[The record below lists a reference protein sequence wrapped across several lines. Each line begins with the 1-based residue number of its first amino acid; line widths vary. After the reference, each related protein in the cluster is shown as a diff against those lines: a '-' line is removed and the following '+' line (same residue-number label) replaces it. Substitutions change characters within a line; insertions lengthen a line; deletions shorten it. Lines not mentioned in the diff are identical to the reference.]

1 MNANG
6 HEENPSWKFVFIRG
20 SPILD
25 FEICYLLLVPLQPQA
40 ALGPTESAPTPK
52 DAPYF
57 FDLDVEFR
65 AAGEGETLIDR
76 TPVHIRRQVLD
87 DTVWLA
93 ECRYRLPDALG
104 ESAVTRKVALQSA
117 LKQHLQREAGYGGSL
132 NEEYT
137 ILLIHDVASSPDAFV
152 DEHAA
157 ALACLLRSVT
167 EPLNEV
173 DASDILAARAR
184 YSEHDLTIVDWV
196 GGLIIAKHG
205 DFQSDV
211 ELMKIG
217 NYQILRY
224 RLLDRAIELSLH
236 TLRENLE
243 RARLRWIPSS
253 NRTLH
258 AIVEQRLSLLLDF
271 EKIDQSLLLIGDW
284 YSARVYRLVVE
295 QFYLDDWRTTVS
307 AKLDNLSAIDG
318 IVRENL
324 TFSWRRVLDSA
335 QLIGWLIMLAGYYV
349 LFYLDWSSR

>member
-1 MNANG
+1 M
-6 HEENPSWKFVFIRG
+6 FTLRG
-20 SPILD
+20 GSLTLD
-25 FEICYLLLVPLQPQA
+25 FEICYLLLVPLQPRA
-40 ALGPTESAPTPK
+40 ALGPTETAPTPK

-57 FDLDVEFR
+57 FDLDIEFR
-65 AAGEGETLIDR
+65 ASGETQTLIDR
-76 TPVHIRRQVLD
+76 TPIHIRRQVLD

-104 ESAVTRKVALQSA
+104 HSAVARKVAVQSA
-117 LKQHLQREAGYGGSL
+117 LKHQLQREAGYSGAL
-132 NEEYT
+132 QEEYT
-137 ILLIHDVASSPDAFV
+137 ILLIQDIPLTPNNFV

-157 ALACLLRSVT
+157 ALARLLRSVT
-167 EPLNEV
+167 EPLDQV

-184 YSEHDLTIVDWV
+184 YSENDVTIVDWV

-205 DFQSDV
+205 DFQSDI

-224 RLLDRAIELSLH
+224 RLLDRAIERSLR

-243 RARLRWIPSS
+243 SARQRWIPSS
-253 NRTLH
+253 NRTLQ

-284 YSARVYRLVVE
+284 YSARVYRLIVE
-295 QFYLDDWRTTVS
+295 QFYLDDWKTTVS

-324 TFSWRRVLDSA
+324 AFSWRRVLDTA
-335 QLIGWLIMLAGYYV
+335 QLIGWLLMLAGYYV
-349 LFYLDWSSR
+349 LFYLDVSAR

>member
-1 MNANG
+1 MDN
-6 HEENPSWKFVFIRG
+6 
-20 SPILD
+20 PILD
-25 FEICYLLLVPLQPQA
+25 LEICYLFLVPLQPRA
-40 ALGPTESAPTPK
+40 ALGPTESVPTPK

-65 AAGEGETLIDR
+65 AAGETETLIDR

-104 ESAVTRKVALQSA
+104 DSAVARKVAVQAA
-117 LKQHLQREAGYGGSL
+117 LKPQLQREAGYSGAL

-137 ILLIHDVASSPDAFV
+137 ILLIQDPALNPGEFV
-152 DEHAA
+152 DEHAP
-157 ALACLLRSVT
+157 ALARLLRSVA
-167 EPLNEV
+167 EPLDEV
-173 DASDILAARAR
+173 DASDLLAARAR
-184 YSEHDLTIVDWV
+184 YSENDLTIVDWV

-205 DFQSDV
+205 DFQSDI

-224 RLLDRAIELSLH
+224 RLLDRAIERSLH

-243 RARLRWIPSS
+243 SARQRWLPSS
-253 NRTLH
+253 NRTLQ

-284 YSARVYRLVVE
+284 YSARVYRLIVE
-295 QFYLDDWRTTVS
+295 QFYLDDWKTTVS

-324 TFSWRRVLDSA
+324 AFSWRRVLDTA

-349 LFYLDWSSR
+349 LFYLDLSAR

>member
-1 MNANG
+1 M
-6 HEENPSWKFVFIRG
+6 
-20 SPILD
+20 D
-25 FEICYLLLVPLQPQA
+25 FEICYLLLVPLQPPT
-40 ALGPTESAPTPK
+40 ALGPTVSAPTPK

-57 FDLDVEFR
+57 FDLDIEFR
-65 AAGEGETLIDR
+65 AAGEGDMLIER

-104 ESAVTRKVALQSA
+104 QTAVARKVAVQSA
-117 LKQHLQREAGYGGSL
+117 LKQQLQRESGYSGSL
-132 NEEYT
+132 HEEYT
-137 ILLIHDVASSPDAFV
+137 ILLIQEVNLAPGEFA

-157 ALACLLRSVT
+157 ALARLLRSVT

-173 DASDILAARAR
+173 DTSDILAARAR
-184 YSEHDLTIVDWV
+184 YSENDLTIVDWV
-196 GGLIIAKHG
+196 GGLIIARHG
-205 DFQSDV
+205 DFQSDI

-224 RLLDRAIELSLH
+224 RLLDRAIEHSLH

-243 RARLRWIPSS
+243 SARQRWIPSS
-253 NRTLH
+253 NRTLQ

-284 YSARVYRLVVE
+284 YSARVYRLIVE
-295 QFYLDDWRTTVS
+295 QFYLDDWKTTVS

-324 TFSWRRVLDSA
+324 TFSWRRVLDTA
-335 QLIGWLIMLAGYYV
+335 QLIGWLLMLAGYYV
-349 LFYLDWSSR
+349 LFYLDASAR

>member
-1 MNANG
+1 
-6 HEENPSWKFVFIRG
+6 
-20 SPILD
+20 LD
-25 FEICYLLLVPLQPQA
+25 LEVCYLFLVPLQPQA
-40 ALGPTESAPTPK
+40 ALGPTEAVPTPK

-57 FDLDVEFR
+57 FDLDIEFR
-65 AAGEGETLIDR
+65 AAGETETLIER

-104 ESAVTRKVALQSA
+104 HSAVARKVTVQAA
-117 LKQHLQREAGYGGSL
+117 LKQQLQHESGYSGAL
-132 NEEYT
+132 HEEYT
-137 ILLIHDVASSPDAFV
+137 ILLIQESDLAPGEFV
-152 DEHAA
+152 DAHAA
-157 ALACLLRSVT
+157 ALARLLRSVT
-167 EPLNEV
+167 EPLDQV
-173 DASDILAARAR
+173 DASDLLAARAR
-184 YSEHDLTIVDWV
+184 YSENDLTIVDWV

-205 DFQSDV
+205 DFQSDI

-224 RLLDRAIELSLH
+224 RLLDRAIERSLH

-243 RARLRWIPSS
+243 SARQRWIPSS
-253 NRTLH
+253 NRTLQ

-284 YSARVYRLVVE
+284 YSARVYRLIVD
-295 QFYLDDWRTTVS
+295 QFYLDDWKTTVS

-324 TFSWRRVLDSA
+324 TFSWRRVLDTA

-349 LFYLDWSSR
+349 LFYLDLSAR